1 MMFHPV
7 ELEKT
12 EDRVLV
18 IVWND
23 DVRHE
28 IPFQALRK
36 GCHCAHCNEERIN
49 PKPVPPSNQ
58 LNVLSAA
65 EARPL
70 DIEVMHPVGNYAYS
84 IHFSDGHQAGIY
96 TFDLLREIGDA
107 ADEHRKQKTS

>member
-1 MMFHPV
+1 MIHPV

-12 EDRVLV
+12 ENRTLK
-18 IVWND
+18 IRWSD
-23 DVRHE
+23 DVDHE
-28 IPFQALRK
+28 ISFRELRK

-49 PKPVPPSNQ
+49 PKPALPAGQ
-58 LNVLSAA
+58 LNILSAA

-96 TFDLLREIGDA
+96 TFELLRSIGDSA
-107 ADEHRKQKTS
+107 AESSR

>member
-1 MMFHPV
+1 MSVHPV

-12 EDRVLV
+12 EDSNIV
-18 IVWND
+18 IVWSD

-28 IPFQALRK
+28 IPFSALRK

-49 PKPVPPSNQ
+49 PKPAPPANQ
-58 LNVLSAA
+58 LTVLSPA

-70 DIEVMHPVGNYAYS
+70 DIEVMHPVGNYAYN

-96 TFDLLREIGDA
+96 SFDLLRQIGEA
-107 ADEHRKQKTS
+107 AAEHRSAAE

>member
-1 MMFHPV
+1 MIHPV
-7 ELEKT
+7 ELQKT
-12 EDRVLV
+12 EQRTLN
-18 IVWND
+18 IVWSD
-23 DVRHE
+23 GTEHE
-28 IPFQALRK
+28 IPFFALRK

-49 PKPVPPSNQ
+49 PKPAPPPGQ

-96 TFDLLREIGDA
+96 TFELLREIGDA
-107 ADEHRKQKTS
+107 VKDATA